1 MSASTSTRPFAV
13 ARSPLLPSRPP
24 RRAAALWST
33 PLPIPKCFS
42 QPAHHAPV
50 QPLHHHH
57 YVVACKAACHE
68 CYDFTAALLHEAGH
82 VLGLGHP
89 DAVMPTINPATG
101 ESFPQGSNHYLP
113 AGPYCGPNPWAV
125 MVPGVPDGAVLDP
138 HTGVRPSAMASLGVG
153 NIYRC
158 LQPDDLEGLTALYPP
173 NCVGA
178 HAPDVTPTIVC
189 PTFEHE
195 AEFGASSPPPSPS
208 LPPPPPSSP
217 PPPPSPS
224 GGGGGGEGGDTTA
237 TIVLTL
243 TASGSV
249 SDYSDTSSLQQSIA
263 TAAGVDKSLVTIG
276 VAAASVII
284 TATIAVPA
292 SMSAAALKTS
302 LSSSLGTAA
311 AASAAL
317 GITVESDPTF
327 KIVTKGDSET
337 NSTVP
342 IIGGVGEQRPFVIQ
356 HPLARRPYCHS
367 TIRRV
372 VPRHTLLILRRASC
386 PAQHSWRRA
395 CALLLHRH
403 RRRRLLLHEEEA
415 ARLHRRTRPSAE
427 RRGPVCTREQD
438 LKRLKS
444 KADRASAC
452 LPRDPSF

>member
-1 MSASTSTRPFAV
+1 MWTRCLEPHCSPDGRSTKDWDAFATRSSCLADVYNLGGFLTRKRPSPNLTLAEAYYRTALAHQPHHCPTLGYLAELHLTTGNATAANATALELCAACGGGAALPARQARAAFEASGV
-13 ARSPLLPSRPP
+13 AWPSRGACAP
-24 RRAAALWST
+24 ST
-33 PLPIPKCFS
+33 ET
-42 QPAHHAPV
+42 
-50 QPLHHHH
+50 
-57 YVVACKAACHE
+57 VV
-68 CYDFTAALLHEAGH
+68 FTLA
-82 VLGLGHP
+82 
-89 DAVMPTINPATG
+89 
-101 ESFPQGSNHYLP
+101 
-113 AGPYCGPNPWAV
+113 
-125 MVPGVPDGAVLDP
+125 
-138 HTGVRPSAMASLGVG
+138 
-153 NIYRC
+153 
-158 LQPDDLEGLTALYPP
+158 
-173 NCVGA
+173 
-178 HAPDVTPTIVC
+178 
-189 PTFEHE
+189 
-195 AEFGASSPPPSPS
+195 
-208 LPPPPPSSP
+208 
-217 PPPPSPS
+217 
-224 GGGGGGEGGDTTA
+224 
-237 TIVLTL
+237 
-243 TASGSV
+243 ASGSV
-249 SDYSDTSSLQQSIA
+249 SDYSDTSSLRQAVA
-263 TAAGVDKSLVTIG
+263 TAAGVDKSLVTIE

-327 KIVTKGDSET
+327 TIVTEGDSET

-438 LKRLKS
+438 LKTQGEPALATRS
-444 KADRASAC
+444 PC
-452 LPRDPSF
+452 LSR